1 MEDNE
6 IIVASANPVKIAA
19 VQMAFE
25 QMFPEKTWRVR
36 GEPMPSGVSDQ
47 PRTDAETLQGA
58 ENRATAAMRAF
69 PNAAFWVGIEGGVQ
83 PLGEELLSFAWVVVR
98 GSNGKVGKARSGSF
112 LLPPRVVE
120 LVNAGYELGDAD
132 DIVFGQSNS
141 KQKMGAVGLLTG
153 GAIDRIAL
161 YAHAVMLAL
170 IPFGRAWQAA
180 AEH

>member
-1 MEDNE
+1 MESKR
-6 IIVASANPVKIAA
+6 IIVASANPVKIEA
-19 VQMAFE
+19 VQIAFE
-25 QMFPEKTWRVR
+25 RMFPQHEWEVMGKSV
-36 GEPMPSGVSDQ
+36 PSGVSAQ
-47 PRTDAETLQGA
+47 PRTDTETLQGA
-58 ENRATAAMRAF
+58 ENRTAAAMRAF
-69 PNAAFWVGIEGGVQ
+69 PKVAFWVGIEGGVQ

-153 GAIDRIAL
+153 GAIDRTAL